1 MKRVLPIICAVVAS
15 LAATSL
21 VAAAGP
27 IFYNGGPT
35 PDPQALSR
43 CAGEQDVSM
52 FVNGD
57 PYPAASP
64 SSTSVDRDTR
74 PIMMNGGPTPL
85 PTSTSAASDPRWCG
99 GAYRPDAGTNFSG
112 S

>member
-1 MKRVLPIICAVVAS
+1 MKRVLPIICAAAAT

-35 PDPQALSR
+35 PDSQALSR
-43 CAGEQDVSM
+43 CAGEQDVAIP
-52 FVNGD
+52 VNGV

-64 SSTSVDRDTR
+64 SSTSDQRVTQ

-85 PTSTSAASDPRWCG
+85 PAPASAASDPTWCG
-99 GAYRPDAGTNFSG
+99 GAYRPDVGTTFSG